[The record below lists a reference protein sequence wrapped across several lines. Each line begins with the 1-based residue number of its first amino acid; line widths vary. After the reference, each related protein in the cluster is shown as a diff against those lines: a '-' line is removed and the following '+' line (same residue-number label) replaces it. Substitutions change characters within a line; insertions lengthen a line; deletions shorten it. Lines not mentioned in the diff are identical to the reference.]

1 MNTYNKCKYGKLYD
15 EMIEQLKAEKVK
27 FLELFDDTRSA
38 EYIICFD
45 ISGFTIDTKTSR
57 FVGYSAGNR
66 EDR

>member
-1 MNTYNKCKYGKLYD
+1 MNTYNKYKYGKLYD

-27 FLELFDDTRSA
+27 FLELFDDTKSA

-45 ISGFTIDTKTSR
+45 FSGFTIDTKTSR
-57 FVGYSAGNR
+57 FVGHAAVNR